1 MHKLREH
8 KTINNKVNKDSQETN
23 NIIRVEKNDL
33 INGIK
38 TKEKEVIERFKTEGE
53 NPEREIKTTNMQD
66 QNNNKKDSKEN
77 QKMITITE
85 LESSKKEKKLIDN
98 NIRVE
103 KLSSLKKIP
112 SIVKPFT
119 NIIEIVEENPKWDK
133 DTTKRQNKIKE
144 KITKDAPIDKS
155 KAKHKFFE
163 CSSPREIKNFVNIT
177 LEKGHKKD
185 KKSELNTKEYIRK
198 KRHMMAF
205 FIPKFTIYVQSKTKK
220 IIEIKK
226 PDHRNKDIIKHRKLQ
241 IWKLID
247 IKNIFYTTNEIIE
260 IKTKTDKYK
269 KRNISEAEIHKEWKI
284 KKLVKRTR
292 PRCKAKILTKLIILN
307 YTERG
312 KRQHFISTVT
322 LYLYFI
328 L

>member
-1 MHKLREH
+1 
-8 KTINNKVNKDSQETN
+8 
-23 NIIRVEKNDL
+23 
-33 INGIK
+33 
-38 TKEKEVIERFKTEGE
+38 
-53 NPEREIKTTNMQD
+53 
-66 QNNNKKDSKEN
+66 
-77 QKMITITE
+77 
-85 LESSKKEKKLIDN
+85 
-98 NIRVE
+98 
-103 KLSSLKKIP
+103 
-112 SIVKPFT
+112 
-119 NIIEIVEENPKWDK
+119 
-133 DTTKRQNKIKE
+133 
-144 KITKDAPIDKS
+144 
-155 KAKHKFFE
+155 
-163 CSSPREIKNFVNIT
+163 
-177 LEKGHKKD
+177 
-185 KKSELNTKEYIRK
+185 
-198 KRHMMAF
+198 MAF

-312 KRQHFISTVT
+312 KRQQFYKYCYII
-322 LYLYFI
+322 FI
-328 L
+328 LYTVNIYYVFLHVNLFLYISVISKKSSIQYLTYIIVTSYISLQRKSLEYF